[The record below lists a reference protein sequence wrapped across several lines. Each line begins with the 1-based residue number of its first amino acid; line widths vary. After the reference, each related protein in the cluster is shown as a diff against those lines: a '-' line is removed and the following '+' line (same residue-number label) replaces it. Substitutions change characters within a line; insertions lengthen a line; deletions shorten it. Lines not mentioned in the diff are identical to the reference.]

1 MRTSWTE
8 RKKVFLFFF
17 GELNLVIEEINN
29 DENN

>member
-8 RKKVFLFFF
+8 RKKVFFFF